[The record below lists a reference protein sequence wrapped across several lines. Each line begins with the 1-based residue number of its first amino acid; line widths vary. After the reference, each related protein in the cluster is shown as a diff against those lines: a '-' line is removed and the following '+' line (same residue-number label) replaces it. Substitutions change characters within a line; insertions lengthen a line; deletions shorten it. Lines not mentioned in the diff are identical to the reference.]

1 MLILFKNRILKQHK
15 NENLIYINNTINL
28 MFKLMK
34 IPVYAIKKVLYPKF
48 YRIDDIQND
57 QIHRLSKDKSLIK
70 GISSINQQY
79 GIIQKPYL
87 LSLSKDNINFDSAF
101 LFDN

>member
-34 IPVYAIKKVLYPKF
+34 IPVYAIKKF
-48 YRIDDIQND
+48 YI
-57 QIHRLSKDKSLIK
+57 
-70 GISSINQQY
+70 
-79 GIIQKPYL
+79 
-87 LSLSKDNINFDSAF
+87 INFIELMIFKMIKYPD
-101 LFDN
+101 